1 MYFTEDMQTFFGSTA
16 GKARFGENPSG
27 FFFWRKV
34 VGQIVLNPGV
44 LTIALYR
51 LSRSLYVRDKVLAS
65 RIVDRLTEFTTGAQF
80 TGQSE
85 FGPGLQVHHPAGLV
99 VSPES
104 NGGERV
110 MLMGGVALGIR
121 DVKADPFGQSPTL
134 GDDVVVGSGAKIL
147 GPIHVGDRSQVA
159 ANSVVMVDVPA
170 DAIAVGIPAKVIVKD
185 GSGSNSKDASAA
197 GAKPATKPGS

>member
-1 MYFTEDMQTFFGSTA
+1 MYFTEDMQTFFGSSA
-16 GKARFGENPSG
+16 GKIRFGENPSG
-27 FFFWRKV
+27 LFFWRKV

-44 LTIALYR
+44 MTIALYR
-51 LSRSLYVRDKVLAS
+51 LSRSFYVRDQVLVS
-65 RIVDRLTEFTTGAQF
+65 RIIDRVTEFATGAQF
-80 TGQSE
+80 TGQSD

-99 VSPES
+99 VSPEA

-121 DVKADPFGQSPTL
+121 DVKANPLGQSPTL
-134 GDDVVVGSGAKIL
+134 GDDVVVGSGAKVL
-147 GPIHVGDRSQVA
+147 GPIHIGDRSQVA

-185 GSGSNSKDASAA
+185 GSGSNPKDASKS
-197 GAKPATKPGS
+197 GTKTGTKPGS